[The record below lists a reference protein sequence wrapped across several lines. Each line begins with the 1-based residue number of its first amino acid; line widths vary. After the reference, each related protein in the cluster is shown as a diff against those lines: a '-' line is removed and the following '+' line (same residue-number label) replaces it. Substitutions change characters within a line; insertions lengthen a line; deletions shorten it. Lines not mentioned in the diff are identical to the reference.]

1 MTFKDPWIL
10 ALIVLAC
17 LLIFWNDRFQESPS
31 LRFSSA
37 ILWQGIPPGW
47 KVKSRYFLWLLR
59 LLALIFFIVALA
71 RPQQS
76 LKETVHKMEGIDIV
90 LAIDCSGS
98 MAAEDFTIHGQRVNR
113 LVVVKSVVR
122 DFVAARPHDRLA
134 LVAFAG
140 LAYTVCPL
148 TTDYDWLLTNLERIE
163 LGVLEDGTAV
173 GSAISSSLNRL
184 KQSQAKSKVV
194 ILLTDGMNN
203 AGRMDPK
210 TAAKIAKTMNV
221 KVYTIGA
228 GSRGL
233 VPFPVEDVWGR
244 KIYQNVALDLDEE
257 TLQEIA
263 RITYAQYFRATDTPS
278 LKQIYQEIDAL
289 EKTEI
294 QETGY
299 KEYQELFGSFLM
311 VGLICLVSEVILSR
325 TLFLRIP

>member
-263 RITYAQYFRATDTPS
+263 RITDAQYFRATDTPS